1 MDHDFSGL
9 KATFVNC
16 TLKRSPEVSNTQG
29 LIDASAAIMRKH
41 HVEVEEIRFVDHD
54 IATGV
59 WPDMREHG
67 WETDEWPAMY
77 PGILASDIL
86 VVAGPIWLGDNSSQT
101 KMLIERLYSLSGELN
116 DKGQYLF
123 YGRVAGCII
132 TGNEDGIKHC
142 AQNVLYSLQH
152 IGYTIPPNADAG
164 WIGEAG
170 PGPSYLDPGSGGPE
184 NDFTN
189 RNTTFMTWN
198 LMHLAK
204 MLKDAGGVPGL
215 RQPEVPVE
223 RRHPIRLGEPRV
235 PVMTVL
241 TAPDVTTSKGPPA
254 GRTRYFPAM
263 SAATGDDRDL
273 VDALRAGDEQAF
285 AALIDGWSGS
295 MLRMARLHVPTDSV
309 AEEVVQETWL
319 AVLTGLHRF
328 RGDSSLRTWVY
339 RILLNQAKTRGI
351 RERRTVPFA
360 SLYDED
366 GNGDGPTVDPSRF
379 QGAGDAHP
387 GGWRRFPEEWPE
399 QSLLSNEMRE
409 VVTRALEELP
419 PRQRVVVAL
428 RDLDGH
434 TADEVCELLTITAG
448 NQRVLLH
455 RGRAV
460 VRAHL
465 ERYYEAASLSGQGV
479 TS

>member
-1 MDHDFSGL
+1 
-9 KATFVNC
+9 
-16 TLKRSPEVSNTQG
+16 
-29 LIDASAAIMRKH
+29 
-41 HVEVEEIRFVDHD
+41 
-54 IATGV
+54 
-59 WPDMREHG
+59 
-67 WETDEWPAMY
+67 
-77 PGILASDIL
+77 
-86 VVAGPIWLGDNSSQT
+86 
-101 KMLIERLYSLSGELN
+101 
-116 DKGQYLF
+116 
-123 YGRVAGCII
+123 
-132 TGNEDGIKHC
+132 
-142 AQNVLYSLQH
+142 
-152 IGYTIPPNADAG
+152 
-164 WIGEAG
+164 
-170 PGPSYLDPGSGGPE
+170 
-184 NDFTN
+184 
-189 RNTTFMTWN
+189 
-198 LMHLAK
+198 
-204 MLKDAGGVPGL
+204 
-215 RQPEVPVE
+215 
-223 RRHPIRLGEPRV
+223 
-235 PVMTVL
+235 
-241 TAPDVTTSKGPPA
+241 
-254 GRTRYFPAM
+254 M

-273 VDALRAGDEQAF
+273 VEALRAGDEQAF

-360 SLYDED
+360 SLYDDD
-366 GNGDGPTVDPSRF
+366 GNGGGPTVDPSRF

-399 QSLLSNEMRE
+399 QSLLSHEMHE
-409 VVTRALEELP
+409 VVARALEELP

-434 TADEVCELLTITAG
+434 TADEVSELLTITAG

-465 ERYYEAASLSGQGV
+465 ERYYETASLSGAGGDAVNCQAFVELVTAYLEGQLSAEDRADFEEHMRLCPGCDPTSTSSAPRSPCSASCPRSRSRPAPAAGCSTPSPTGAAASSIRKASGGTHASPAMTVWRATYVGRRSRGQGAGRRRRPDRA
-479 TS
+479 